1 MNRLLSISILIT
13 SCAPAIFAGKW
24 DTAARGVYE
33 ISKHPDEALTVV
45 GFLIDLFLMF
55 IPAAIIGGI
64 VTLILKSVFDLD
76 KENTQ
81 KTFVLI
87 AGVLLV
93 IFLLV
98 YFLI

>member
-1 MNRLLSISILIT
+1 
-13 SCAPAIFAGKW
+13 
-24 DTAARGVYE
+24 
-33 ISKHPDEALTVV
+33 
-45 GFLIDLFLMF
+45 MF

-81 KTFVLI
+81 KAFVLI